1 LFGNLLNRFLSLI
14 LTLPAVLLAIS
25 VHETAHGYAA
35 YKMGD
40 PTAKYSGRLS
50 LNPFVH
56 FDLIGFLCMLFFH
69 FGWARPVPI
78 NPDNFKNR
86 RKGVIL
92 VSLAGPVS
100 NLAMAIISAILL
112 GIAGKFVG
120 FAALFSNVTSLK
132 GLNVLVVMLY
142 YCIVINVGLMI
153 FNLIPI
159 PPLDGSRVLTEFLPG
174 RIKYKFYQY
183 ERYSFLVLLLII
195 YTGILDPI
203 LNGLTSLIMQP
214 ILNLVNFI

>member
-1 LFGNLLNRFLSLI
+1 MFNNLLYRFLNLI

-50 LNPFVH
+50 LNPLAH

-69 FGWARPVPI
+69 FGWAKPVPI
-78 NPDNFKNR
+78 NPDNFKDR
-86 RKGVIL
+86 KKGVIL

-100 NLAMAIISAILL
+100 NLAMAIISAVIL
-112 GIAGKFVG
+112 GIVGQFTG

-132 GLNVLVVMLY
+132 GLNVLIVMLY
-142 YCIVINVGLMI
+142 YCIIINVGLMI

-174 RIKYKFYQY
+174 RIKYKFYRY

-203 LNGLTSLIMQP
+203 LNFLTNLILQP
-214 ILNLVNFI
+214 IFKIVNFI

>member
-1 LFGNLLNRFLSLI
+1 MFNNLLYRFLNLI

-50 LNPFVH
+50 LNPLAH

-69 FGWARPVPI
+69 FGWAKPVPI
-78 NPDNFKNR
+78 NPDNFKDR
-86 RKGVIL
+86 KKGVIL

-100 NLAMAIISAILL
+100 NLAMALISAVIL
-112 GIAGKFVG
+112 GIVGKFTG

-132 GLNVLVVMLY
+132 GLNVLIVMLY
-142 YCIVINVGLMI
+142 YCIIINVGLMI

-174 RIKYKFYQY
+174 RIKYKFYRY

-203 LNGLTSLIMQP
+203 LNFLTNLILQP
-214 ILNLVNFI
+214 IFKIVNFI

>member
-1 LFGNLLNRFLSLI
+1 MFNNLLYRFLNLI

-50 LNPFVH
+50 LNPFAH
-56 FDLIGFLCMLFFH
+56 FDLVGFLCMLFFH
-69 FGWARPVPI
+69 FGWAKPVPI
-78 NPDNFKNR
+78 NPDNFKDR
-86 RKGVIL
+86 KKGVIL

-100 NLAMAIISAILL
+100 NLAMAIISAVIL
-112 GIAGKFVG
+112 GIVGKFTG

-132 GLNVLVVMLY
+132 GLNVLIVMLY
-142 YCIVINVGLMI
+142 YCIIINVGLMI

-174 RIKYKFYQY
+174 RIKYKFYRY
-183 ERYSFLVLLLII
+183 ERYSFLALLLII

-203 LNGLTSLIMQP
+203 LNFLTNLILQP
-214 ILNLVNFI
+214 IFKIVNFI

>member
-1 LFGNLLNRFLSLI
+1 MLNNLLNLL
-14 LTLPAVLLAIS
+14 LTLPAVFLAIS

-50 LNPFVH
+50 INPIAH

-69 FGWARPVPI
+69 FGWAKPVPI
-78 NPDNFKNR
+78 NPDNFR
-86 RKGVIL
+86 DRKKGIIF

-100 NLAMAIISAILL
+100 NLLMAIISAIVL
-112 GIAGKFVG
+112 G
-120 FAALFSNVTSLK
+120 FAKKLLFVNTLIVNPATATAISALL
-132 GLNVLVVMLY
+132 LMLY
-142 YCIVINVGLMI
+142 YCVQLNIGLMI

-159 PPLDGSRVLTEFLPG
+159 PPLDGSKVLMEFLPG
-174 RIKYKFYQY
+174 RIRYKIYQY
-183 ERYSFLVLLLII
+183 ERYSFLVLILII

-203 LNGLTSLIMQP
+203 LNFLTTVISAPISNLIN
-214 ILNLVNFI
+214 II

>member
-1 LFGNLLNRFLSLI
+1 MFDNLLNRFLSLL

-50 LNPFVH
+50 LNPFAH

-86 RKGVIL
+86 RKGIIL

-100 NLAMAIISAILL
+100 NLAMAIISAVLL
-112 GIAGKFVG
+112 GIVGKFVG
-120 FAALFSNVTSLK
+120 FAALFSNAASLK

-174 RIKYKFYQY
+174 RIKYKLYQY
-183 ERYSFLVLLLII
+183 ERYSFLILLLII

>member
-1 LFGNLLNRFLSLI
+1 MLNRLLDLL

-50 LNPFVH
+50 INPLAH
-56 FDLIGFLCMLFFH
+56 FDLVGFLCMMFFH
-69 FGWARPVPI
+69 FGWAKPVPI

-86 RKGVIL
+86 KKGIIY
-92 VSLAGPVS
+92 VSLAGPIS

-112 GIAGKFVG
+112 GILGNFTG
-120 FAALFSNVTSLK
+120 FGAIFANHGMLK
-132 GLNVLVVMLY
+132 GLDVLVVMLY
-142 YCIVINVGLMI
+142 YCIILNVGLMI

-159 PPLDGSRVLTEFLPG
+159 PPLDGSKVLMEFLPG
-174 RIKYKFYQY
+174 RIKYRLYSY
-183 ERYSFLVLLLII
+183 ERYSFLILILII
-195 YTGILDPI
+195 YSGILDPI
-203 LNGLTSLIMQP
+203 LNFLTRIILSP
-214 ILNLVNFI
+214 ILRLVDFI